1 MVLLYNLFDLL
12 CDWKFV
18 FLIDIVSSSASSA
31 SKDSGEIIS
40 MSKAWSMVPISFSGL
55 VEPMILLHNQRWLF
69 RIPARRDIE
78 EITSLRKVEIMD

>member
-31 SKDSGEIIS
+31 SKDY
-40 MSKAWSMVPISFSGL
+40 
-55 VEPMILLHNQRWLF
+55 
-69 RIPARRDIE
+69 
-78 EITSLRKVEIMD
+78 